1 MRNIYATFGNPN
13 LPQCPDIRSNSG
25 EIISDFRIPG
35 QSLIKENCH
44 ISGTSDD
51 NDMKGGPV
59 TKFDKRN
66 KTK

>member
-1 MRNIYATFGNPN
+1 MRNIYTTFGIPN
-13 LPQCPDIRSNSG
+13 LPQCPDTRSHSG
-25 EIISDFRIPG
+25 GIISNFWIPG

-44 ISGTSDD
+44 ISGISDD

-59 TKFDKRN
+59 TKLDKRN